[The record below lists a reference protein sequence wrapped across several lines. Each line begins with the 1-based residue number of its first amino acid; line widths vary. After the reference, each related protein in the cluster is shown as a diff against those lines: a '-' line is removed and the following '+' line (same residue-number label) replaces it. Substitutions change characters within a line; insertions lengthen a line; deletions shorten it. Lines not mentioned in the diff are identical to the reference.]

1 VHPAEFRRLSQ
12 VHLATSD
19 LYSDHPCSHVHLFSF
34 AISTMIAVLIR
45 RGRRAS
51 ISIKRMRRSFSSA
64 FALYSLLPSWFT
76 MVHALPILIGCGHRQ
91 CPEQNERQTLNGRKW
106 PCLWVTGEHQCMRIG
121 IVFGEFGDLV
131 LEEATAGNAQAAAA
145 PAASFKR
152 PCGK

>member
-1 VHPAEFRRLSQ
+1 
-12 VHLATSD
+12 
-19 LYSDHPCSHVHLFSF
+19 
-34 AISTMIAVLIR
+34 
-45 RGRRAS
+45 
-51 ISIKRMRRSFSSA
+51 
-64 FALYSLLPSWFT
+64 